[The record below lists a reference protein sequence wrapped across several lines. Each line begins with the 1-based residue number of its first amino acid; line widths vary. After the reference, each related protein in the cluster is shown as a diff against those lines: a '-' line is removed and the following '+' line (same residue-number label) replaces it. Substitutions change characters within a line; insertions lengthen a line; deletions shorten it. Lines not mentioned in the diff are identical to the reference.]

1 MTLNTQLRKKRILHS
16 SCHSTI
22 KVATLQNYI
31 TNYRLSDAVE
41 LIQGS
46 GYSSDELTLFIL
58 MLAQESS
65 QESFGGA
72 A

>member
-1 MTLNTQLRKKRILHS
+1 MTIQRKKRNLHS
-16 SCHSTI
+16 SCYSIT
-22 KVATLQNYI
+22 KVTTLQDYI